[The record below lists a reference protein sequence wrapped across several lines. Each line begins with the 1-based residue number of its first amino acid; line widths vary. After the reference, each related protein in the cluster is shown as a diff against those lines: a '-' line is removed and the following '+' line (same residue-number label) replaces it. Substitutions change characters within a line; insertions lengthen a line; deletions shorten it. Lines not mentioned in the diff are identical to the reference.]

1 MHQLKRNS
9 VLILKTFLYQV
20 VMSLFG
26 FMMYSAIY
34 KIPFLAVIGQGIITV
49 FFLYIMFH
57 QMYQQGAKA
66 CEYDWAHKLTSSPA
80 LGILFA
86 FVAFLPAI
94 ILSAGTVI
102 SAPFALDGTP
112 TASYAP
118 FLINKTFLQGMY
130 IGIVQFLFPTSA
142 TAGAPAIAAASN
154 AQCFA
159 HLISCIPGLLSCGI
173 GYAIGYLHFKR
184 NKKKN

>member
-1 MHQLKRNS
+1 MHQLKRNLGL
-9 VLILKTFLYQV
+9 VLKTFLYQI

-34 KIPFLAVIGQGIITV
+34 KIPFLAVIGQVIITA

-80 LGILFA
+80 LGFLFA
-86 FVAFLPAI
+86 LVAFLPAI
-94 ILSAGTVI
+94 IL
-102 SAPFALDGTP
+102 ALDGTP
-112 TASYAP
+112 TSSYAP

-142 TAGAPAIAAASN
+142 TAGAPAIAAAGN